1 VSTAFF
7 DCAASTPML
16 PEAVE
21 AMLPYLVEQAANP
34 SGVHGPARR
43 ARRAIDDARD
53 TLAAVLGVEPGS
65 IVFTSGGT
73 EADNL
78 AVLGGHE
85 RTGGMVVCSAVEH
98 PAVLEPAR
106 FVGGVEVGVDGRG
119 LVDLDR
125 LADALDEHTGVVSVM
140 TVNNEIGTIQP
151 MAAVASL
158 VRERAPRAVL
168 HTDAVQGLPWL
179 DLRSIGKLVDAMSL
193 SGHKFGGPKGIGC
206 LVMRPGA
213 AIAPRQL
220 GGGQERERRSGTPN
234 VAGIVAMSIAAQL
247 TDERR
252 AVSVERTAKLRDR
265 LVEALV
271 ASIDGVTETAVVDGD
286 RSHKVAGNA
295 HLCIEGVEGEAL
307 LFLLDRA
314 GIAASAA
321 SACAS
326 GAAEPS
332 HVLAALGIERDDMAA
347 LRLSLGAGAGDD
359 EVDLALDVIPAA
371 VARLREMGS

>member
-1 VSTAFF
+1 
-7 DCAASTPML
+7 ML

-21 AMLPYLVEQAANP
+21 AMLPYLTEQAANP

-53 TLAAVLGVEPGS
+53 TLAGVLGVEPGS

-78 AVLGGHE
+78 AVLGGQA
-85 RTGGMVVCSAVEH
+85 RTGGTVVCSAIEH
-98 PAVLEPAR
+98 PAVLEPTR
-106 FVGGVEVGVDGRG
+106 SVGGVEVGVDGG
-119 LVDLDR
+119 GIVDLDR
-125 LADALDEHTGVVSVM
+125 LADALDDHVGVVSVM

-151 MAAVASL
+151 LAAIADL
-158 VRERAPRAVL
+158 VRGRAPRAVL

-179 DLRSIGKLVDAMSL
+179 DLRPYARLVDAMSL

-206 LVMRPGA
+206 LVMTPGV
-213 AIAPRQL
+213 AIGPRQL

-234 VAGIVAMSIAAQL
+234 VAGIVAMAVAARL

-252 AVSVERTAKLRDR
+252 TATIERVVKLRDR
-265 LVEALV
+265 LVEGLV
-271 ASIDGVTETAVVDGD
+271 ASIDGVTETAVTDGD
-286 RSHKVAGNA
+286 RSYKVAGNA

-314 GIAASAA
+314 GISASAA

-332 HVLAALGIERDDMAA
+332 HVLAALGIESDDLAA
-347 LRLSLGAGAGDD
+347 LRLSLGGAATDA